1 MHIDEIL
8 IHLTIYLVAA
18 VIAVPLSVRFGL
30 GSVLGYIAAGLMIG
44 PALGLVG
51 TETVTVQHYAEFG
64 VVLMLFLIGLEMQP
78 KTLWEM
84 RTRLLGLGGLQVGLT
99 IAAIAGC
106 AIALGS
112 PVNEAM
118 AIGIVLSLS
127 STAIVMQTLAEKKLN
142 RTEGGRAGF
151 AVL

>member
-1 MHIDEIL
+1 MHIGEIL
-8 IHLTIYLVAA
+8 FHLTIYLVAA

-78 KTLWEM
+78 KMLWEM

-99 IAAIAGC
+99 IVAIAGC
-106 AIALGS
+106 AIALGEFRC
-112 PVNEAM
+112 PQTQLAQ
-118 AIGIVLSLS
+118 LSRTGHGACKIRL
-127 STAIVMQTLAEKKLN
+127 LN
-142 RTEGGRAGF
+142 RSQTSAHIE
-151 AVL
+151 